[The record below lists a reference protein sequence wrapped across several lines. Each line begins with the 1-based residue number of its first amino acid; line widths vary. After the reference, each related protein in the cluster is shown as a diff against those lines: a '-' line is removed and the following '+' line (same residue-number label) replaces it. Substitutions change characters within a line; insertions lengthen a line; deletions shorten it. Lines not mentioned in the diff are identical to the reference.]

1 MSGPSVSVIGID
13 ANTKVRIETAG
24 TRVSLAVLVAGIQVI
39 KKELEPNAASVIGS
53 SLRHCA
59 ECAQE
64 NELLR

>member
-1 MSGPSVSVIGID
+1 MSAPISTVAID
-13 ANTKVRIETAG
+13 ANTRVRIQTEGSKVT
-24 TRVSLAVLVAGIQVI
+24 LAVLVAGIQMI

-64 NELLR
+64 NELLA